1 MSDTPLTLKVLES
14 VTDVARTEWNGLL
27 SPTSSPFMA
36 WDWLACLEESGA
48 VRETSGWV
56 PRPLALY
63 RGAELVAVAPAY
75 VKLHSEG
82 EFVFDWSIADV
93 AHRMGLDYYPK
104 LVLAVPFTPAT
115 GERVLV
121 RPGFSREEA
130 TRVVAAAASEL
141 AREIG
146 MSGAH
151 VLFPRES
158 EMPSLRDAG
167 YDERLG
173 VQFHFENRGYRSFD
187 DVLAT
192 LPSKKRTQIRR
203 ERAQPARDG
212 VRIET
217 VPRERI
223 DRALAHEMHALYL
236 TTVDKFVYG
245 RRYLNVRFFE
255 LVAERFADHLAWVVA
270 TRREDGRERI
280 VASAFNVKGGGVLY
294 GRYWGTHVDL
304 PFLHFNVCFYH
315 GIDEVVREGLRV
327 FEPGAGG
334 EHKRVR
340 GFAPT
345 VTRSAHTF
353 VDPRLRAVVRPFFER
368 ERRAVQEHVDEA
380 RRDTGTERRSSE

>member
-1 MSDTPLTLKVLES
+1 
-14 VTDVARTEWNGLL
+14 
-27 SPTSSPFMA
+27 
-36 WDWLACLEESGA
+36 
-48 VRETSGWV
+48 
-56 PRPLALY
+56 
-63 RGAELVAVAPAY
+63 
-75 VKLHSEG
+75 
-82 EFVFDWSIADV
+82 
-93 AHRMGLDYYPK
+93 
-104 LVLAVPFTPAT
+104 
-115 GERVLV
+115 
-121 RPGFSREEA
+121 
-130 TRVVAAAASEL
+130 
-141 AREIG
+141 
-146 MSGAH
+146 
-151 VLFPRES
+151 
-158 EMPSLRDAG
+158 MPSLLDAG

-223 DRALAHEMHALYL
+223 DRALAQEMHALYL

-353 VDPRLRAVVRPFFER
+353 VDPRLRAIVRPFFER

-380 RRDTGTERRSSE
+380 RSGAGPER

>member
-1 MSDTPLTLKVLES
+1 
-14 VTDVARTEWNGLL
+14 
-27 SPTSSPFMA
+27 MA

-48 VRETSGWV
+48 VGEASGWL

-104 LVLAVPFTPAT
+104 LVMAVPFTPAT

-121 RPGFSREEA
+121 RQGFSREEA
-130 TRVVAAAASEL
+130 TRIVASAASEL

-151 VLFPRES
+151 VLFPREE
-158 EMPSLRDAG
+158 EMLALRDAG

-187 DVLAT
+187 DVLAA

-203 ERAQPARDG
+203 ERAQPGRDG

-223 DRALAHEMHALYL
+223 DRALAREMHALYL

-255 LVAERFADHLAWVVA
+255 LVAERFADYLAWVVA
-270 TRREDGRERI
+270 TRREDGRDRI

-345 VTRSAHTF
+345 VTRSAHVF
-353 VDPRLRAVVRPFFER
+353 LDDRLRAIVRPFFER
-368 ERRAVQEHVDEA
+368 ERRAVLEH
-380 RRDTGTERRSSE
+380 GPPRRSSE